1 MGYPLDHSCD
11 GPSWAN
17 PVCRQI
23 YIYGHIHKGLSYI
36 SKAIVWTRAPAPGI
50 AVKTVL
56 LLVNA
61 GEIDAGR
68 ELRFVPGRE
77 PRAGSADPAG
87 LSPAIALRVSQQPAG
102 EQW

>member
-1 MGYPLDHSCD
+1 MGWMGYPLDHSSG

-17 PVCRQI
+17 PVYRQI
-23 YIYGHIHKGLSYI
+23 YIRGHIHKGLSYI

-68 ELRFVPGRE
+68 ELRLVPGDGSPE
-77 PRAGSADPAG
+77 RAARTLPGSH
-87 LSPAIALRVSQQPAG
+87 QQ
-102 EQW
+102 

>member
-1 MGYPLDHSCD
+1 MGWIGYPLDRSSG

-17 PVCRQI
+17 PVYRQI
-23 YIYGHIHKGLSYI
+23 CIYGHIHKGLSYI

-68 ELRFVPGRE
+68 ELRFVPGDGS
-77 PRAGSADPAG
+77 PKRAARTLPGSH
-87 LSPAIALRVSQQPAG
+87 QQ
-102 EQW
+102 